1 MQQLLAETLEG
12 PTTRLM
18 TADPTKM
25 AYRELPPGTWS
36 QLYVLYQAH
45 SLALKEEVA
54 SRSCFHRATK
64 LWRKC
69 LKFRKKSQHSLC
81 LLCDRLKARMRH
93 SKDFMEHARSAD
105 ALLGHLTMTW
115 RCREKYWEARTLS
128 RSKGEQLCLIVDG
141 YDKSKPCLPR
151 LGLGRAPKGQAFVK
165 HPRTGMQIS
174 AVLAHG
180 WGCAIFMS
188 PEHVSCGGSYTWE
201 TLLLTMNMVWRQC
214 AQEGRPAPR
223 SHLDLTGSVSCVG
236 SSPRLWVQGD
246 NTVKELKNA
255 LAGQMI
261 SMMISGN
268 LIDEG
273 GHHHLPKGH
282 THEDIGRIVMVP
294 KHSKTFPRVRRSLW
308 TLQQCLGLVG

>member
-1 MQQLLAETLEG
+1 MS
-12 PTTRLM
+12 
-18 TADPTKM
+18 ADPAKM
-25 AYRELPPGTWS
+25 AFRELPPGTWS

-45 SLALKEEVA
+45 CLSLKEDPS
-54 SRSCFHRATK
+54 SRSVFYRATK
-64 LWRKC
+64 TWRKC

-81 LLCDRLKARMRH
+81 LICDRLKARMRH
-93 SKDFMEHARSAD
+93 SRDFMDHASSAD

-115 RCREKYWEARTLS
+115 RCREKYWEARALS

-151 LGLGRAPKGQAFVK
+151 WGLGRAPKGQAFVK

-214 AQEGRPAPR
+214 AQEGRPAPKSR
-223 SHLDLTGSVSCVG
+223 PGKMFWICPASKVVG
-236 SSPRLWVQGD
+236 PRRQYGERAEERACGPDDFDVDCRQP
-246 NTVKELKNA
+246 
-255 LAGQMI
+255 
-261 SMMISGN
+261 
-268 LIDEG
+268 
-273 GHHHLPKGH
+273 H
-282 THEDIGRIVMVP
+282 R
-294 KHSKTFPRVRRSLW
+294 RRRSSSF
-308 TLQQCLGLVG
+308 TQRAHARGCRQCCAELS